1 MERETDDA
9 APAERVSDGG
19 ISGLMDRP
27 HLVRT
32 DRDHLE
38 ALIARV
44 REQVRTGLPRLE
56 RAVRSTHRGA
66 ALEQAAELRRA
77 LWMAADEAAF
87 RAGLEREEPPE
98 AEKPPEG
105 TRWAW

>member
-1 MERETDDA
+1 MERETDDQS
-9 APAERVSDGG
+9 PPERTSDGG

-27 HLVRT
+27 YVVRT

-38 ALIARV
+38 ALVAAV
-44 REQVRTGLPRLE
+44 RWQVRTGLPRLE
-56 RAVRSTHRGA
+56 RSVRSVHRGA

-77 LWMAADEAAF
+77 LWRATDEAAF
-87 RAGLEREEPPE
+87 RAGLEREELPGPEEPP
-98 AEKPPEG
+98 AG